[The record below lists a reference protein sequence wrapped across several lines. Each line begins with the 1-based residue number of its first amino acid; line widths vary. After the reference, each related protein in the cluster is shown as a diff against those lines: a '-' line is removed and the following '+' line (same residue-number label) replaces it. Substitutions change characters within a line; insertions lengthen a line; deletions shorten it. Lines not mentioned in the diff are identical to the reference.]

1 MSQISLKRIQQY
13 ASEHPDTR
21 RKLVSIVD
29 AYEYT
34 DDPQDLSLLTRLL
47 NRMVISPRLASA
59 VCSMGVGY
67 EQAINALTPDQVPA
81 YSRTVK
87 SVGRI
92 AYKNRDLID
101 VLRSHVETDEARDA
115 TIESLV
121 RIAGMDRTQCA
132 EENNRFRKYKCD
144 VPKDVGVEQCG
155 LNTNFTCEKGVL
167 SGASNCD
174 VGPGNRCRLSNI
186 GRENK
191 ERANGRR
198 RVKEITNAARLE
210 YLYGLP

>member
-1 MSQISLKRIQQY
+1 MSIISLRRIQEY
-13 ASEHPDTR
+13 ASENPETR
-21 RKLVSIVD
+21 PKLVSIVD
-29 AYEYT
+29 AFEYV
-34 DDPQDLSLLTRLL
+34 DDQQDLSLLTRLL
-47 NRMVISPRLASA
+47 NRMMLSPGLASA
-59 VCSMGVGY
+59 VCSLGAGY
-67 EQAINALTPDQVPA
+67 EQALDALTPDQVPA
-81 YSRTVK
+81 YNRTVK

-101 VLRSHVETDEARDA
+101 VLRSHVAADEARDA
-115 TIESLV
+115 TVESLV
-121 RIAGMDRTQCA
+121 RIAGMDRTECA
-132 EENNRFRKYKCD
+132 AENNRFRKYKCD

-174 VGPGNRCRLSNI
+174 VGPGNRCRLSDI

-198 RVKEITNAARLE
+198 RVKEITNAARLA
-210 YLYGLP
+210 YLSGI